1 MMRGETGDAELL
13 TTREVASLL
22 RIKERK
28 VYRRKGGK
36 ASGTF
41 SDKLAGPEGWR
52 GQPSC
57 AGCCSIAR

>member
-36 ASGTF
+36 AV
-41 SDKLAGPEGWR
+41 SDCLG
-52 GQPSC
+52 
-57 AGCCSIAR
+57 